1 MSEFSKA
8 LNERFQLQEE
18 YLGINK
24 PINKITPLVS
34 ITIATYQHRDYIK
47 QCLDGVLMQET
58 SFPYEIIIGEDGSV
72 DGTQEICIEYA
83 KKHPNKIRLFIRD
96 RKLSQFTDSDG
107 SIRRF
112 NGIWNRMSSRG
123 KYIAWCEG
131 DDYWIDSLKL
141 QKQVDIL
148 ENNCNIG
155 LCYTGAKV
163 FNQNKQTFTNTLISP
178 YTNFESLLIQNPIT
192 TLTVLFRKSFI
203 DSYNKVINPDDKGWL
218 MGDYPL
224 WLWIAS
230 QSQIHFSEDITAVYR
245 HLENSAS
252 HHTDL
257 KKQEHFNSSI
267 RDIRLF
273 FQKMFLPNYN
283 MEDIFNNDFFRRNAL
298 AGITSNNRIYCLSN
312 IKQVKNKNWKDRLKQ
327 ILSYNQIGFSILRLL
342 IMKKL

>member
-1 MSEFSKA
+1 M
-8 LNERFQLQEE
+8 NRNNV
-18 YLGINK
+18 I
-24 PINKITPLVS
+24 VS
-34 ITIATYQHRDYIK
+34 IICLAYNHERYIR
-47 QCLDGVLMQET
+47 QCLEGFIMQKT
-58 SFPYEIIIGEDGSV
+58 NFAYEIIIHDDAST
-72 DGTQEICIEYA
+72 DNTATIIKEYEL
-83 KKHPNKIRLFIRD
+83 KYPHIIKPIYQKENQYSKGVKIGKTFLYP
-96 RKLSQFTDSDG
+96 KA
-107 SIRRF
+107 
-112 NGIWNRMSSRG
+112 NG
-123 KYIAWCEG
+123 KYIAECEG
-131 DDYWIDSLKL
+131 DDYWIDPLKL

-148 ENNCNIG
+148 ENNCNVG

-163 FNQNKQTFTNTLISP
+163 FNQDKQTFTSTLISP

-192 TLTVLFRKSFI
+192 TLTVLYRKSFI
-203 DSYNKVINPDDKGWL
+203 DSYNKVIIPDNKGWL

-230 QSQIHFSEDITAVYR
+230 QSKVHFCEDITAVYR

-257 KKQEHFNSSI
+257 QKQEHFNSSI

-273 FQKMFLPNYN
+273 FQKMFLPNNN
-283 MEDIFNNDFFRRNAL
+283 MVDIFNNDFFRRNAL